1 MFRMFLYLRSNGLRQ
16 IASIFNERKMRKS
29 LKVSTWIKV
38 WIGLNILAQIL
49 NLVFYT
55 RMVGFQFREG
65 FEFMV
70 RFKEPYPSIF
80 AVVASAV
87 HYLFFIMPFN
97 TFALF
102 YVIVCHHAKQII
114 DILGNSMPVIKERNV
129 NLDALLAT
137 HNRMVKIVERI
148 DSELSAHVFFCTVF
162 NSVAVYGFISSFIH
176 ENYHGTSRYRH
187 LMICFCA
194 TSLSSFFAMTVA
206 AALVNEALAQI
217 ATQARSMQ
225 AENIHSKM
233 SLQILQFCTSHPA
246 NLTVWNIVTIKRGVF
261 INTLGVIFTYV
272 LLIDSLDHSK

>member
-1 MFRMFLYLRSNGLRQ
+1 
-16 IASIFNERKMRKS
+16 
-29 LKVSTWIKV
+29 
-38 WIGLNILAQIL
+38 
-49 NLVFYT
+49 
-55 RMVGFQFREG
+55 MVGFQFRES

-70 RFKEPYPSIF
+70 RFKEPYPSVF
-80 AVVASAV
+80 GVVASAV
-87 HYLFFIMPFN
+87 HYLFFVMPFN

-114 DILGNSMPVIKERNV
+114 EILGNSMSVIKCNV

-137 HNRMVKIVERI
+137 HNRMVKMVERI
-148 DSELSAHVFFCTVF
+148 DSELSAHVFFCIVF

-176 ENYHGTSRYRH
+176 ANYQSTSRYRH
-187 LMICFCA
+187 LMTCFCV
-194 TSLSSFFAMTVA
+194 TSLSSFFAMTLA
-206 AALVNEALAQI
+206 ASFVNEALAQI
-217 ATQARSMQ
+217 ATRARSMQ

-233 SLQILQFCTSHPA
+233 SLQIFQFCTSHQA